1 VKAKNRS
8 NRPRIR
14 SWEADPDVA
23 KLLDLAVMT
32 TGASLKSIVNEA
44 LRVHGP
50 AIIRRLLTEREAP
63 RRELETILDEQLA
76 DAEASGKSKRV
87 LAKPSE
93 LKV

>member
-1 VKAKNRS
+1 MKAKNRS

>member
-1 VKAKNRS
+1 MKQKNRT

-63 RRELETILDEQLA
+63 RKELESILAEHLA
-76 DAEASGKSKRV
+76 DAHAPAKSKH
-87 LAKPSE
+87 
-93 LKV
+93 